1 MLFPASDNAG
11 LMTLLKHSCATCIA
25 SPYQTSTLAILT
37 LWEHEIFRFLN
48 YLLDHC
54 ENNTLLIM
62 KFAVCVEERTLVF
75 VQLTSSFA
83 VL

>member
-11 LMTLLKHSCATCIA
+11 MTLLKHSCATCIGP
-25 SPYQTSTLAILT
+25 PYQTFTRAILT

-54 ENNTLLIM
+54 ENNTFLII
-62 KFAVCVEERTLVF
+62 KFAVCVEERTLVSVHF
-75 VQLTSSFA
+75 TSSFA